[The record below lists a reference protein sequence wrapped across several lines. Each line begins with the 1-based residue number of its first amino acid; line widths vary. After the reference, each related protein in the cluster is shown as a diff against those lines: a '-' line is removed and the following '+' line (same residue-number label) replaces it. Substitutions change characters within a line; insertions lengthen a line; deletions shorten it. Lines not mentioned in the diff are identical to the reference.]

1 MVRVAALSTGLLAAA
16 SAAGRVFAFR
26 SPLIRCNRPVRFG
39 VGSVRTSS
47 TSGAEDDPEP
57 EPSLPPPPPP
67 DGSAKAIVRKGLAA
81 ARYFPLHR
89 SDVVA
94 DFLGR
99 SFERPAAREMCE
111 AQSGA
116 DSLRD
121 YPLSY
126 VVGPLGSGKTFFA
139 LQHLRDFRNDND
151 LPSVLIYC
159 QPVEWRD
166 EVNFGGDSAPTEL
179 VRAVLDRLALRLE
192 DRYGQEW
199 NPKAT
204 GKLNLHVCLVLDD
217 AHRHELSGFFERR
230 SKVTRFVRELEAAP
244 FAESVMVVVCGSL
257 VGLEIDTAL
266 DAYFFRMRDWSRDDL
281 SSMLSDMFT

>member
-1 MVRVAALSTGLLAAA
+1 MVGVAALTTGLLAAA

-26 SPLIRCNRPVRFG
+26 SPLLRGNRPVRFG
-39 VGSVRTSS
+39 AGSVRTSS
-47 TSGAEDDPEP
+47 TSGAEDGPEP
-57 EPSLPPPPPP
+57 PLPPPP
-67 DGSAKAIVRKGLAA
+67 DGSAKAIIEKGLAA
-81 ARYFPLHR
+81 AGLFPLHR

-99 SFERPAAREMCE
+99 SFERPAARAMCE

-116 DSLRD
+116 DNLRD

-139 LQHLRDFRNDND
+139 LQHLRDFRNIKG
-151 LPSVLIYC
+151 LPSVLMYC
-159 QPVEWRD
+159 QPVQWRH
-166 EVNFGGDSAPTEL
+166 EVNFGGDGAPAEL
-179 VRAVLDRLALRLE
+179 VRAVLDRVALQLE

-199 NPKAT
+199 NPKAA
-204 GKLNLHVCLVLDD
+204 GKLNVHVCLVLDD

-257 VGLEIDTAL
+257 VGLEIDVAL
-266 DAYFFRMRDWSRDDL
+266 DAHFFRMRDWSRDDL
-281 SSMLSDMFT
+281 SSMLSGMFT